1 MNSKV
6 NVEGQRK
13 VQSGKGKV
21 KASGPSKPE
30 LIKAESIKPAPVK
43 PAPINLENL
52 HSDLLAWYAKHKRD
66 LPWRET
72 RDPYKI
78 LLSEVL
84 LQQTQVSRGLEYYA
98 RFLEAFPNVQA
109 LAAAPVEAVLK
120 AWEGAG
126 YYARARNL
134 HRAAQQILEQG
145 MPENLEGFLVLPG
158 VGHYTAGAVCSIAL
172 GLPEPVVDGNV
183 RRVFSRW
190 LLEPNPQD
198 DWLWTQAKTLLERE
212 HPGDWNQAIMELGA
226 TVCVPKNPGCSRCPV
241 SRHCQAFVQ
250 DRVAGTPAPKIRAT
264 VKQLRAVALVVGVQG
279 RFLLEQRA
287 KKGLLGGLHG
297 FPLELIEPNLIEP
310 NLIEPD
316 SVELQRALEKLLL
329 RFNLPANGVWHG
341 TVSHTMTHRQLEVE
355 VYAMDL
361 AAKLLSDL
369 HPDALFD
376 PQAVALSKLD
386 QKMLDRATR
395 NVQEKLF

>member
-1 MNSKV
+1 
-6 NVEGQRK
+6 
-13 VQSGKGKV
+13 VQSGKRKV
-21 KASGPSKPE
+21 KASDPSKPE
-30 LIKAESIKPAPVK
+30 LIKPEPVK
-43 PAPINLENL
+43 PTPINLEKL

-84 LQQTQVSRGLEYYA
+84 LQQTQVARGLEYYA

-109 LAAAPVEAVLK
+109 LAEAPVEAVLK

-134 HRAAQQILEQG
+134 HRAAQQILEHG
-145 MPENLEGFLVLPG
+145 MPETLEGFLALPG
-158 VGHYTAGAVCSIAL
+158 VGRYTAGAVCSIAL

-190 LLEPNPQD
+190 LLEPKPQE
-198 DWLWTQAKTLLERE
+198 DWLWTQAKTLLEHN

-226 TVCVPKNPGCSRCPV
+226 TVCVPKSPGCSRCPV
-241 SRHCQAFVQ
+241 SRHCNAFVQ
-250 DRVAGTPAPKIRAT
+250 DRVAGTPAPKIRT
-264 VKQLRAVALVVGVQG
+264 RVKQIRAVALVAGAQG
-279 RFLLEQRA
+279 RFLLEQRP

-297 FPLELIEPNLIEP
+297 FPLEQIEPELIKPKLIEA
-310 NLIEPD
+310 D
-316 SVELQRALEKLLL
+316 SLDLQLALEKLLA
-329 RFNLPANGVWHG
+329 RFKLPASGVWHG

-355 VYAMDL
+355 VYAMNL
-361 AAKLLSDL
+361 EANLLSDL
-369 HPDALFD
+369 RPDSLVD

-386 QKMLDRATR
+386 QKMLDRATQT
-395 NVQEKLF
+395 VQVQLF